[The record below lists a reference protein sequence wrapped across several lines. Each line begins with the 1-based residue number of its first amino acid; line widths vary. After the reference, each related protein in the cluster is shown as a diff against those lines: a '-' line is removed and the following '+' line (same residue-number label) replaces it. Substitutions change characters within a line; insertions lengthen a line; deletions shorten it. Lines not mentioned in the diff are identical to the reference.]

1 MIAALLLKLPPQ
13 PPPPPHL
20 AASVRDFKHARECE
34 VHGKLKD
41 LK

>member
-1 MIAALLLKLPPQ
+1 MIAALLLKLPP
-13 PPPPPHL
+13 PPPPP
-20 AASVRDFKHARECE
+20 AAFVRVFKLARECE

>member
-1 MIAALLLKLPPQ
+1 MIAALLVKL
-13 PPPPPHL
+13 PPPPPPP
-20 AASVRDFKHARECE
+20 AAFVRVFKLARECE